1 MRYILLLSIS
11 LSFLFACSSGSN
23 NKKTNSTQ
31 NNVSVVTDVSD
42 SLKTTKVVIHNAD
55 SNKSISK
62 KSTEPKAGFIAKPG
76 ILPMTEVERTKS
88 KNAGLEIKRAK
99 TAFNN
104 GTVYYDDGEL
114 HKAAQAF
121 KTSLEYKPNNSKAF
135 YNLGKIYYDLGQK
148 QLSMAYYKDA
158 VDLNKSDSLSLVA
171 IGLLYYEMGNI
182 TDAVAYYNE
191 AEKIAPHFSMLYF
204 NRGTLYGQQK
214 QYQLSISDLTNAI
227 KYNDKDSESYVN
239 RGLAYFYVK
248 NINLACAD
256 WQKAALMDNAKGRKA
271 FSTYCK
277 RKE

>member
-1 MRYILLLSIS
+1 MRYILLFFIS
-11 LSFLFACSSGSN
+11 LSFLFACSSASN
-23 NKKTNSTQ
+23 SENTNQAQ

-42 SLKTTKVVIHNAD
+42 SLKGATVVINNTD
-55 SNKSISK
+55 SNDTLNIQSRETK
-62 KSTEPKAGFIAKPG
+62 TGFIAKPG
-76 ILPMTEVERTKS
+76 VEPMTEVERTKS
-88 KNAGLEIKRAK
+88 KNASLEIRRAK

-114 HKAAQAF
+114 YKAVEAF
-121 KTSLEYKPNNSKAF
+121 KKSLEYKPNNSKAF

-158 VDLNKSDSLSLVA
+158 VDLNKSDTLSLVA

-227 KYNDKDSESYVN
+227 KYNNENSEAYVN
-239 RGLAYFYVK
+239 RGLAYFYIK
-248 NINLACAD
+248 DINLACSD
-256 WQKAALMDNAKGRKA
+256 WQKILPSLKVPNLLI
-271 FSTYCK
+271 
-277 RKE
+277 